1 MSDWTMQP
9 RNDLEQR
16 LHTAGYR
23 ITYNS
28 ALMYETKQPD
38 YDRNGERPWIYYG
51 ASIDDAWTAAY
62 KHNQNRGDV
71 PLGLLEI
78 CLAMAEMH
86 EHDQYP
92 SGEFAYKLID
102 LRDWLK
108 TNGYL

>member
-9 RNDLEQR
+9 RTAQEQQ
-16 LHTAGYR
+16 LHIAGYR

-51 ASIDDAWTAAY
+51 ASLEDAWTAAY

-78 CLAMAEMH
+78 CLEMVAM
-86 EHDQYP
+86 HDRDEYP
-92 SGEFAYKLID
+92 SPEFSHKLIEM
-102 LRDWLK
+102 RDWLK
-108 TNGYL
+108 LNGYL